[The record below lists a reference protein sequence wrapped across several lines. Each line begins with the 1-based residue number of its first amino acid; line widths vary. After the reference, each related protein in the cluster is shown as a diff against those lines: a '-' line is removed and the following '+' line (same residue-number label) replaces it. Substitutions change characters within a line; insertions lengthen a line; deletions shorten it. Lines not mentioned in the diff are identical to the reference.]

1 VHTLGLLF
9 LRFFWPFVGA
19 GGAAAS
25 AMNKNE
31 NQTGKRKFETAP
43 GLPNEKNDGNEAED
57 RDMDGMETLGKLFLK
72 LLKENPA
79 SDSVTDS

>member
-1 VHTLGLLF
+1 
-9 LRFFWPFVGA
+9 
-19 GGAAAS
+19 
-25 AMNKNE
+25 MNKNE

-43 GLPNEKNDGNEAED
+43 GLPNEKNDGNEAEE

-72 LLKENPA
+72 LLKENPV